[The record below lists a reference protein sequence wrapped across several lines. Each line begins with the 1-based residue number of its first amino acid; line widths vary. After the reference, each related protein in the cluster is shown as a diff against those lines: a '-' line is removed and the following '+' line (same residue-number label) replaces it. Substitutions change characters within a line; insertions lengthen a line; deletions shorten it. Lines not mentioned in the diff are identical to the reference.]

1 MFPSSTVSPS
11 LTTLRLVVVK
21 VDMQPSLHIYPIGMR
36 APDFRWGRTWD
47 VRDAWFKRG
56 FSLKSA
62 LLVVC
67 MMMPSSRMIW
77 ELLLIFCL
85 LLYGFFTLM

>member
-56 FSLKSA
+56 FSLIICIWLA
-62 LLVVC
+62 CVMLL
-67 MMMPSSRMIW
+67 
-77 ELLLIFCL
+77 
-85 LLYGFFTLM
+85 